1 MREDSSYITV
11 VDENK
16 RVVRMG
22 GREEGDTHPCLGAD
36 LKEPVRQAN
45 SIEA

>member
-22 GREEGDTHPCLGAD
+22 GREEGDTHPRLGVD
-36 LKEPVRQAN
+36 LKNP
-45 SIEA
+45 